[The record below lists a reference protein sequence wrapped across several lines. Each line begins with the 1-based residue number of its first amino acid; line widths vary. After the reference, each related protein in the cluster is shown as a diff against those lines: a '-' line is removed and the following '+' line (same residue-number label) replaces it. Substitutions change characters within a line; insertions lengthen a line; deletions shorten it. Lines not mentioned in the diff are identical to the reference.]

1 MPRFGKYVYGKLWQL
16 GRSESCRA
24 ALILFGLLN
33 LCFFPFLW
41 GDKTF
46 LESARGQP
54 AVLPQGAWVGP
65 PLAVPFPK
73 MLDSGAAAWQPEAW
87 LGLIRSEYLEEHTA
101 PLWNPYQAYGTP
113 LAANMQSQPFYPLTM
128 ALILRLNPHTYNWFI
143 LLRLFIAG
151 IGAYL
156 YIRFFVS
163 FLPAVGGGITSML
176 GGYYVLFCTM
186 PHVSVEALLP
196 PGLLAAEYFLR
207 QRTYKT
213 LAAFAILILLVLLG
227 GMPES
232 ALFLLSFLYLYMFF
246 RVVTDRPLRSAPFVL
261 IGRLAAATI
270 LGFALSAFLLLPFHE
285 YMKIA
290 FDWHQPANL
299 GGTISGLLHDPRNL
313 SIFTYLFP
321 LLFGTPFT
329 PTFGPYFSGLR
340 NYVGLT
346 ALFLVFLALWGIW
359 GGRRTNGRQLK
370 YLTWFYFCVAVA
382 IVLKRYGFAPVN
394 YVGLLPFFQ
403 LAQFGK
409 YQEVILS
416 VSVSMLCAI
425 ALERVLKRQVSL
437 RGMGL
442 ALVLTSALV
451 PLTIIYSRSLL
462 SSEVLSGHV
471 PLAVPLVALGVP
483 ICTLFALAACL
494 VFAGAPL
501 QGNGARPNRRLS
513 TCMLVLLAAET
524 CGSFLIPVYYSF
536 DRIAS
541 QAANPYL
548 GAPYIR
554 FLQAPGRRDF
564 RVFGVDNVLFPNWA
578 SAFGIQDIRDL
589 DAMYYSKY
597 LPFLR
602 NFLPISVAGGARDSI
617 DRFTGAGNYDLLDP
631 LERRLLSLSSVKYL
645 LTMRPLPEPNAIV
658 DGILWQNR
666 AQLRSS
672 GYIQLSRQNFA
683 LDGPPRDELGQ
694 YPPYNR
700 LPFRLSLSG
709 HPKSLHF
716 EYALNPV
723 VFQYTATD
731 GAEFIIEVK
740 QENGAISKAFSRYID
755 PKHNPAERHWMSGDI
770 DLSKYHGASITL
782 LLSTNGGPK
791 GDIRNDWTAWSNF
804 YVSGGDAKPVDMFKL
819 VYDAEAKVY
828 EFDRVLPRAALFF
841 NAEVKT
847 GDKAVLQALADPW
860 VDVFQ
865 SVILDRS
872 ALSPAELSAVADLN
886 RNAPTPVQA
895 ARIVSYR
902 SDSVAIEASPDRAAI
917 LMLNDSDYPG
927 WEATVDD
934 RPAHWF
940 TADYLFRGLLLAPG
954 KHVVRFKYKPA
965 SFRAGVTISSAAA
978 IVLILLGFVYPKS
991 ALNGKARLCPQ
1002 QEGVTSDK
1010 IES

>member
-1 MPRFGKYVYGKLWQL
+1 M
-16 GRSESCRA
+16 
-24 ALILFGLLN
+24 
-33 LCFFPFLW
+33 
-41 GDKTF
+41 

-54 AVLPQGAWVGP
+54 TVLPQGAWAGK

-73 MLDSGAAAWQPEAW
+73 MLDTGAVAWQTEAY
-87 LGLIRSEYLEEHTA
+87 LGLIREEYLKEHTV

-113 LAANMQSQPFYPLTM
+113 LAANMHSQPFYPLTM
-128 ALILRLNPHTYNWFI
+128 ALVLRLNPHTYNWFI
-143 LLRLFIAG
+143 FLRLFIAG
-151 IGAYL
+151 FCAYL

-163 FLPAVGGGITSML
+163 FLPAVAGGITSML

-186 PHVSVEALLP
+186 PHISVECLLP

-213 LAAFAILILLVLLG
+213 LAAFSLLILLVLLG

-232 ALFLLSFLYLYMFF
+232 ALFLLSFLYVYMFF
-246 RVVTDRPLRSAPFVL
+246 RAVTDPPLRSTPLLL
-261 IGRLAAATI
+261 IGRLATATI
-270 LGFALSAFLLLPFHE
+270 IGFALSAFLLMPFHE

-290 FDWHQPANL
+290 FDWHQPGNI

-329 PTFGPYFSGLR
+329 TTFGPYLSGLR
-340 NYVGLT
+340 NYIGLM
-346 ALFLVFLALWGIW
+346 AVFLVLLSLFGIW
-359 GGRRTNGRQLK
+359 SGRKMNSRHLK
-370 YLTWFYFCVAVA
+370 SLTWFYFCVAVA
-382 IVLKRYGFAPVN
+382 IVLKRYGVPPVN
-394 YVGLLPFFQ
+394 FVGLLPFFQ
-403 LAQFGK
+403 LAQFPK
-409 YQEVILS
+409 YEEVILS

-425 ALERVLKRQVSL
+425 ALERVLKRQISL
-437 RGMGL
+437 RLMGIAL
-442 ALVLTSALV
+442 ALTSALV
-451 PLTIIYSRSLL
+451 PVTIIFSQNLL
-462 SSEVLSGHV
+462 SSEVVSGHV
-471 PLAVPLVALGVP
+471 ALAIPLVALGVP
-483 ICTLFALAACL
+483 VCILFALAACL
-494 VFAGAPL
+494 IFAAAPSEY
-501 QGNGARPNRRLS
+501 GERSSTNWRLAA
-513 TCMLVLLAAET
+513 CMLVLLTAEI

-541 QAANPYL
+541 QAANPYA

-554 FLQAPGRRDF
+554 FLQAPNRRDF
-564 RVFGVDNVLFPNWA
+564 RVFGLDSILFPDWA
-578 SAFGIQDIRDL
+578 SAFGVSDIRDL
-589 DAMYYSKY
+589 DAMYYKKY

-602 NFLPISVAGGARDSI
+602 NFLPISVAGGVQDSI

-631 LERRLLSLSSVKYL
+631 LARRLLALSSVKYL

-658 DGILWQNR
+658 DEILWQNR
-666 AQLRSS
+666 DQLRST

-700 LPFRLSLSG
+700 LPFRLSLSD

-716 EYALNPV
+716 EYALNPI

-731 GAEFIIEVK
+731 GAEFTIEVK
-740 QENGAISKAFSRYID
+740 QENGAISKVFSRYID

-770 DLSKYHGASITL
+770 DLSKYRGASITL

-804 YVSGGDAKPVDMFKL
+804 YVSGGDAKPADMFKL

-841 NAEVKT
+841 NAEVKN
-847 GDKAVLQALADPW
+847 GDKAALQELADPSLNI
-860 VDVFQ
+860 FQ
-865 SVILDRS
+865 SVVLDRS

-886 RNAPTPVQA
+886 RNAPIPVQP
-895 ARIVSYR
+895 ARILSYR
-902 SDSVAIEASPDRAAI
+902 SDSVTVEASPDRAAI

-927 WEATVDD
+927 WEATVDG

-940 TADYLFRGLLLAPG
+940 SADYLFRGLLLAPG

-965 SFRAGVTISSAAA
+965 SFRAGVAISSAAA
-978 IVLILLGFVYPKS
+978 IVLILLGFVYPKFDPERESS
-991 ALNGKARLCPQ
+991 APPPQ
-1002 QEGVTSDK
+1002 EAVTSDK
-1010 IES
+1010 IEG